1 MKVTTLLAVRAAVLA
16 LTGSAIATLF
26 GAAGSAHAEPGY
38 SLLYNRGTGMCM
50 TTQDDPANGITG
62 TARFAPCDAN
72 DRRQWF
78 LRAIT
83 GPDTIAF
90 STYEVNSRGQH
101 RCIHN
106 AEGGWGLAFLAVCD
120 LNNYRQFFNVEYFD
134 PPNGTATE
142 IYRANLEDRRLSVP
156 YAAGTSYVTIRN
168 DFTNE
173 DPRTQ
178 WDRLATN

>member
-16 LTGSAIATLF
+16 LTGSAIAGVF
-26 GAAGSAHAEPGY
+26 GAAGSAHAEFGY
-38 SLLYNRGTGMCM
+38 WLLYNRGTGMCA

-78 LRAIT
+78 LRATT

-101 RCIHN
+101 RCIQN

-120 LNNYRQFFNVEYFD
+120 NNNYRQSFNVEFVVRPD
-134 PPNGTATE
+134 GTGSE
-142 IYRANLEDRRLSVP
+142 IYRANLDNRRLSVP

-168 DFTNE
+168 DFPNE